1 MEKKSRKEELLKE
14 LRDLETEKVE
24 EPEDLGIQRTETD
37 NEDEEDDEP
46 QTITRAK
53 KPRTEAQMKAFEK
66 AKENARINAEKR
78 KEEREAKAKEEQKI
92 IEEKL
97 VKKAI
102 ALKKKQIKEQ
112 AILDKIPDDDTPL
125 PEIQKIV
132 KELPA
137 KFKKSVKQDL
147 PTQIPNPPKYIFY

>member
-1 MEKKSRKEELLKE
+1 MEKLSRKEQLLKE
-14 LRDLETEKVE
+14 LRDLENAKPE
-24 EPEDLGIQRTETD
+24 ESEDLGKSDAVID
-37 NEDEEDDEP
+37 DEEDEEP

-66 AKENARINAEKR
+66 AKEKAKLNADKR
-78 KEEREAKAKEEQKI
+78 KAEREAKALEEQKL

-102 ALKKKQIKEQ
+102 SLKKKQIKQQ
-112 AILDKIPDDDTPL
+112 AVLDNIEDDDTPL
-125 PEIQKIV
+125 PEIEKIV

-137 KFKKSVKQDL
+137 KFRKPVKQEM
-147 PTQIPNPPKYIFY
+147 PVPKPPAYIFF

>member
-1 MEKKSRKEELLKE
+1 MEKISRKEKLLKE
-14 LRDLETEKVE
+14 LQDLENEKVE

-37 NEDEEDDEP
+37 EEDNEP

-66 AKENARINAEKR
+66 AKEKARINAENR
-78 KEEREAKAKEEQKI
+78 KAEREAKAQEERKE

-102 ALKKKQIKEQ
+102 ALKKKQIKQQ
-112 AILDKIPDDDTPL
+112 AILDNIEDDDTPL
-125 PEIQKIV
+125 PEIDKIV
-132 KELPA
+132 KQLPA

-147 PTQIPNPPKYIFY
+147 PTQLPNSPKFIFY

>member
-1 MEKKSRKEELLKE
+1 MEKISRKEKLLKE
-14 LRDLETEKVE
+14 LQDLENEKPEQV
-24 EPEDLGIQRTETD
+24 EDLGIQRTETD
-37 NEDEEDDEP
+37 NEDDEDDEP

-66 AKENARINAEKR
+66 AKEKARINAEAR
-78 KEEREAKAKEEQKI
+78 KAEREAKAQEERKE

-102 ALKKKQIKEQ
+102 ALKKKQIKQQ
-112 AILDKIPDDDTPL
+112 AILDNIEDDDTPL
-125 PEIQKIV
+125 PEIDKIV
-132 KELPA
+132 KQLPA

-147 PTQIPNPPKYIFY
+147 PTQIPNAPKFIFL

>member
-1 MEKKSRKEELLKE
+1 MEKLNRKEQLLKE
-14 LRDLETEKVE
+14 LRDLENEKPE
-24 EPEDLGIQRTETD
+24 EVEDLGKPDADKTD
-37 NEDEEDDEP
+37 DEDDEP

-66 AKENARINAEKR
+66 AKEKARLNAETR
-78 KEEREAKAKEEQKI
+78 KAEREAKAKEEQKA

-102 ALKKKQIKEQ
+102 SLKKKQIKQQ
-112 AILDKIPDDDTPL
+112 AVLDQIEDDDTPL
-125 PEIQKIV
+125 PEIEKIV

-137 KFKKSVKQDL
+137 KFKKSVKQEL
-147 PTQIPNPPKYIFY
+147 PIPEPKPKYIFY

>member
-1 MEKKSRKEELLKE
+1 MEKISRKEELLKQ
-14 LRDLETEKVE
+14 LQDLENEKPE
-24 EPEDLGIQRTETD
+24 EVEDLGIQKTNADTD
-37 NEDEEDDEP
+37 GEDDEP
-46 QTITRAK
+46 DTITRAK

-66 AKENARINAEKR
+66 AKEKARINAENR
-78 KEEREAKAKEEQKI
+78 KAEREAKAKQEQKE

-102 ALKKKQIKEQ
+102 ALKKKQIKQQ
-112 AILDKIPDDDTPL
+112 AILDNIEDDDTPL
-125 PEIQKIV
+125 PEIEKIV

>member
-1 MEKKSRKEELLKE
+1 MEKISRKEQLLKE
-14 LRDLETEKVE
+14 LRDLENAKPE
-24 EPEDLGIQRTETD
+24 EVEDLGKPD
-37 NEDEEDDEP
+37 AVVEDEEDDEP

-66 AKENARINAEKR
+66 AKEKARINADNR
-78 KEEREAKAKEEQKI
+78 KAEREAKAKEEQKA

-102 ALKKKQIKEQ
+102 SLKKKQIKQQ
-112 AILDKIPDDDTPL
+112 AVLDNIEDDDTPL
-125 PEIQKIV
+125 PEIEKIV

-137 KFKKSVKQDL
+137 KFKKAVRQEL
-147 PTQIPNPPKYIFY
+147 PAPPKPPAYIFF